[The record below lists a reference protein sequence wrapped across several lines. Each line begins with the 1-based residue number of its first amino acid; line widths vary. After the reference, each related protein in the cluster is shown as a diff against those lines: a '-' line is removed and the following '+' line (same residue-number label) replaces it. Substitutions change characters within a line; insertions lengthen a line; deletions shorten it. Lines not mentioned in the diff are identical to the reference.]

1 MNKYVLSALV
11 VPVALVGAVTA
22 QAKTTLLKATV
33 NQAKSGTKVVSG
45 KATRGAKIK
54 ISRAGVTYGVAKA
67 NKHGHFVMKLKRAV
81 KGGWTYKVT
90 VTKAGFKVK
99 SDHFKVKRTKKP
111 AKVAVPSETTPTKPA
126 SVSKPSAPVAS
137 STPSAKPVVSTA
149 APKTNANTNPRPN
162 ISAVDIEAYQINT
175 EMASL
180 NRQLDLAGF
189 GQQRLATSLRTSL
202 GNQIDQLQNRVN
214 VFVTR
219 PGVNSATISSMNS
232 ELNTLRQKFY
242 GLPNTFVLSGSHTV
256 TQLAAKQS
264 HSVAQVSKQ
273 NTKAEKAKVAALTKS
288 STKKKPSTPTANPS
302 QNVANSSRKDDLK
315 TNGASTAI
323 GVAKSVDP
331 KQVEAAKTSNQ
342 DVKTGKAT
350 VATPTKSTAES
361 KPSTPAVKQSH
372 SVAQASK
379 QNTKTGKAT
388 VAAPTKSSTKKKPST
403 PAVKQSQGV
412 AKSGG
417 KDDLK
422 TNGVSTAEGVTHSVN
437 QKQVKAE
444 KTPKQDVK
452 TEKTTAAVPRKPAA
466 ESKPSTP
473 AANQS
478 QNMAKSEFSISQQI
492 ADLTKQNDQLNS
504 QVSDLDIQIGSMNKV
519 LEERDANA
527 DADFRASC
535 RRIMNGN
542 ESSQQDSMKL
552 VRDANEVR
560 IQEEET
566 IQNVRNNS
574 LDPLTR
580 QRSKVREEINNNNA
594 KIASLQKVLQAT
606 IKE

>member
-11 VPVALVGAVTA
+11 VPVALMGAVTA

-45 KATRGAKIK
+45 KATWGAKVK

-99 SDHFKVKRTKKP
+99 SGHFKVKRTKKP
-111 AKVAVPSETTPTKPA
+111 AKVAVPSEATPTKPA

-214 VFVTR
+214 VFATR

-256 TQLAAKQS
+256 TQPATKQS

-273 NTKAEKAKVAALTKS
+273 NTKAEKAKMAAPTKS
-288 STKKKPSTPTANPS
+288 STKKKPSTPAANPS

-315 TNGASTAI
+315 TNGASTAN
-323 GVAKSVDP
+323 GVAKSVDS

-342 DVKTGKAT
+342 DAKTGKAT

-372 SVAQASK
+372 S
-379 QNTKTGKAT
+379 
-388 VAAPTKSSTKKKPST
+388 
-403 PAVKQSQGV
+403 V

-437 QKQVKAE
+437 QKQVKAA
-444 KTPKQDVK
+444 KTSKQDVK
-452 TEKTTAAVPRKPAA
+452 TEKTTAAVPRKPVV

-504 QVSDLDIQIGSMNKV
+504 QVSDLDIQIDSMNKV
-519 LEERDANA
+519 LEEQDAKA
-527 DADFRASC
+527 DSDFRTIC
-535 RRIMNGN
+535 QHNLNGN
-542 ESSQQDSMKL
+542 NLSHQDSMKP
-552 VRDANEVR
+552 VQDANKVR
-560 IQEEET
+560 IQAEET

-574 LDPLTR
+574 LDPLTG
-580 QRSKVREEINNNNA
+580 QRFKIREEINNNNV
-594 KIASLQKVLQAT
+594 KIAALQKVLQAT

>member
-1 MNKYVLSALV
+1 MNRYVLSALV
-11 VPVALVGAVTA
+11 VPVALMGAVTA
-22 QAKTTLLKATV
+22 QAKTALLKATV

-149 APKTNANTNPRPN
+149 SPKTNANTNPRPN

-214 VFVTR
+214 VFATR

-256 TQLAAKQS
+256 TQPA
-264 HSVAQVSKQ
+264 
-273 NTKAEKAKVAALTKS
+273 
-288 STKKKPSTPTANPS
+288 ANPA
-302 QNVANSSRKDDLK
+302 QNVA
-315 TNGASTAI
+315 
-323 GVAKSVDP
+323 
-331 KQVEAAKTSNQ
+331 
-342 DVKTGKAT
+342 
-350 VATPTKSTAES
+350 
-361 KPSTPAVKQSH
+361 
-372 SVAQASK
+372 
-379 QNTKTGKAT
+379 
-388 VAAPTKSSTKKKPST
+388 
-403 PAVKQSQGV
+403 
-412 AKSGG
+412 
-417 KDDLK
+417 
-422 TNGVSTAEGVTHSVN
+422 
-437 QKQVKAE
+437 
-444 KTPKQDVK
+444 K
-452 TEKTTAAVPRKPAA
+452 TEIPV
-466 ESKPSTP
+466 
-473 AANQS
+473 
-478 QNMAKSEFSISQQI
+478 SQQI
-492 ADLTKQNDQLNS
+492 ADLKKEKDQLNAKAAE
-504 QVSDLDIQIGSMNKV
+504 LDIKIANKV
-519 LEERDANA
+519 QHAQNDEKKVIDRYVKEQTDLNLLKLAGQQGLDTGMSSDDLRDDFKKSENAFNKGMEE
-527 DADFRASC
+527 
-535 RRIMNGN
+535 
-542 ESSQQDSMKL
+542 
-552 VRDANEVR
+552 
-560 IQEEET
+560 
-566 IQNVRNNS
+566 IQNSASNS
-574 LDPLTR
+574 LTPLFN
-580 QRSKVREEINNNNA
+580 QRETLRNKVTEDNV
-594 KIASLQKVLQAT
+594 KIDGFQKDN
-606 IKE
+606 

>member
-11 VPVALVGAVTA
+11 VPVALMGAVTA

-99 SDHFKVKRTKKP
+99 SGHFKVKRTKKP
-111 AKVAVPSETTPTKPA
+111 VKVAVPSETTPTKPA
-126 SVSKPSAPVAS
+126 SVSKPSAPVAA
-137 STPSAKPVVSTA
+137 STPSAKPVVSSA

-214 VFVTR
+214 VFATR

-256 TQLAAKQS
+256 TQPAAKQS

-273 NTKAEKAKVAALTKS
+273 NTKAEKAKVAAPTKS
-288 STKKKPSTPTANPS
+288 STRN
-302 QNVANSSRKDDLK
+302 
-315 TNGASTAI
+315 
-323 GVAKSVDP
+323 
-331 KQVEAAKTSNQ
+331 
-342 DVKTGKAT
+342 
-350 VATPTKSTAES
+350 

-372 SVAQASK
+372 SVAKTSK
-379 QNTKTGKAT
+379 QNTKTGKAK
-388 VAAPTKSSTKKKPST
+388 VVAPTKSSTKKKPST
-403 PAVKQSQGV
+403 PTTNPSQNVSKSNKKNGLKTSGASTAKGV
-412 AKSGG
+412 AQSADSKQNVKAEKATAAPKKASTKNKPSTPTTNPSQNVSKSNKKNG
-417 KDDLK
+417 LK
-422 TNGVSTAEGVTHSVN
+422 TSGASTAKGVAHSVKP
-437 QKQVKAE
+437 KQVKAE
-444 KTPKQDVK
+444 KTSKQDAK
-452 TEKTTAAVPRKPAA
+452 TEKETVVAVVAPTKPAA
-466 ESKPSTP
+466 ENKPSTP

-478 QNMAKSEFSISQQI
+478 QNMAKTEILVSQQI
-492 ADLTKQNDQLNS
+492 ADLKRQNDQLNS
-504 QVSDLDIQIGSMNKV
+504 QASDLDIQIGSMNKV